1 MIANPPNGYTR
12 VSGSERHRV
21 VGAQLTGPADPG
33 EIFSVSLRLR
43 RGSHAANLPDPSQLS
58 LVPGQLRPLV
68 SRDDFADHFGAAAAD
83 VELVKAFAAQHG
95 LAVLEAGLARR
106 TVVLQ
111 GTATQFGK
119 AFAVHLDK
127 YEGSAGKYRGREGY
141 VHVPDALGAVV
152 EGVFGLDNRSVL
164 SPHYRS
170 HEAGARPT
178 AGAGGPTDSPLSPQ
192 GTTPLTPPQ
201 VAQLYGFPTS
211 PTAAGQTIAILEF
224 GGGFKSSDI
233 QTWFHNLN
241 LPMPSIAVVGVD
253 GATNAPGAPA
263 DVEVVLDI
271 DVAGA
276 AAPGAKLAVYFAPN
290 STQGFVDAISTAVH
304 DNVNKPSVIS
314 ISWGGSEA
322 LNFSQS
328 AINAV
333 NASLQE
339 AAAFGV
345 TVFAS
350 SGDHGSDNQVG
361 DHKAHVNYPASDP
374 FVTGCG
380 GTRISDVAGSNFT
393 EHTWND
399 NDNVWLTGGGISTVF
414 PPQTWQAWAGV
425 PGSANDGKPGRGVPD
440 IAGNADGASGYSLV
454 INGAV
459 TGAVGGTSATAPLYA
474 GLAALLNASLGEPV
488 GFLNPNLY
496 ALAGPYVFRDIA
508 DNVSNAR
515 GGAPGYVAGPGWD
528 ADTGLGVVNGTSLLN
543 ALRGVGLPPALAT
556 FNGKL
561 WMVWKGIERDDR
573 VFFSSLNGNTWA
585 PQQQVPGIGSSTGTA
600 LAVFNGKLYM
610 AWKGILSDQRI
621 FFSSFDGV
629 HWAPQQVIGGIATST
644 GPRLA
649 VVGNALYMGWKGA
662 EGDQRI
668 FWSTFN
674 GASWS
679 PQQFIPGVASSV
691 GPALVNFNNALHMVW
706 KGWYGDQRLYAS
718 KLSGNTWAPQQAL
731 NAWSSEGPS
740 LAVFQNALVAVWKGQ
755 FGDQTLWYSKYDGN
769 TWAPQKQIAGIASS
783 VGPGLAVN
791 GNALFAAWKGMLG
804 DQRLWFSHFD
814 GNAWAPQQLI
824 PGVGSSP
831 DL

>member
-1 MIANPPNGYTR
+1 MIATPPKGYAR
-12 VSGSERHRV
+12 VNGSERQRV
-21 VGAQLTGPADPG
+21 VGAQVTGPADPG
-33 EIFSVSLRLR
+33 EVFTVSLRLR
-43 RGSHAANLPDPSQLS
+43 RGLHAAALPEPAQLA
-58 LVPGQLRPLV
+58 LLPGQVRPLV
-68 SRDDFADHFGAAAAD
+68 SREDFAEHFGAGAD
-83 VELVKAFAAQHG
+83 DIGLIQAFAAQQG
-95 LAVLEAGLARR
+95 LTIVETAIARR

-111 GTATQFGK
+111 GTAAQFSQ
-119 AFAVHLDK
+119 AFAVHLDR
-127 YEGSAGKYRGREGY
+127 YDSSAGKYRGREGF
-141 VHVPDALGAVV
+141 VHVPDALGSVV
-152 EGVFGLDNRSVL
+152 EGVFGLDNRPVL
-164 SPHYRS
+164 SPHFHATKAKAS
-170 HEAGARPT
+170 KPALASS
-178 AGAGGPTDSPLSPQ
+178 AAGGPLSPQ

-201 VAQLYGFPTS
+201 VAQLYGFPNT

-241 LPMPSIAVVGVD
+241 IPMPAIAVVGVD
-253 GATNAPGAPA
+253 GATNAPGAQA

-304 DNVNKPSVIS
+304 DNANKPSVIS
-314 ISWGGSEA
+314 ISWGGSEVV
-322 LNFSQS
+322 NFSTA

-333 NASLQE
+333 HASLQE
-339 AAAFGV
+339 AAALGV

-350 SGDHGSDNQVG
+350 AGDHGSDNAAG

-374 FVTGCG
+374 YVTSCG
-380 GTRISDVAGSNFT
+380 GTRVSDVAGLNFT

-399 NDNVWLTGGGISTVF
+399 NDGVWLTGGGISTVF
-414 PPQTWQAWAGV
+414 PAQTWQAWAGV

-440 IAGNADGASGYSLV
+440 IAGNADGASGYALV
-454 INGAV
+454 LNGAV

-488 GFLNPNLY
+488 GYLNPNLY
-496 ALAGPYVFRDIA
+496 ALTGPYVFRDIA

-515 GGAPGYVAGPGWD
+515 GGAPGYVSGPGWD
-528 ADTGLGVVNGTSLLN
+528 ANTGLGVVNGTALLN
-543 ALRGVGLPPALAT
+543 ALRGVGLPPAMAT
-556 FNGKL
+556 FNNKL
-561 WMVWKGIERDDR
+561 YMVWKGIERDDR
-573 VFFSSLNGNTWA
+573 VFFSSFNGSSWA

-600 LAVFNGKLYM
+600 LAVFNGKLFM

-621 FFSSFDGV
+621 FYSSFDGA
-629 HWAPQQVIGGIATST
+629 HWAPQQAVAGIATST

-649 VVGNALYMGWKGA
+649 VVGNTLYMGWKGA

-668 FWSTFN
+668 FWTTFN
-674 GASWS
+674 GSSWA
-679 PQQFIPGVASSV
+679 PQQFIPNVASSV

-706 KGWYGDQRLYAS
+706 KGWYGDQRLYWS

-740 LAVFQNALVAVWKGQ
+740 LAVFQNKLVAVWKGQ
-755 FGDQTLWYSKYDGN
+755 FGDQSLWTMSYDGN
-769 TWAPQKQIAGIASS
+769 SWTPQKQIAGVASS

-791 GNALFAAWKGMLG
+791 GNALYAGWKGMLG
-804 DQRLWFSHFD
+804 DQRLWFTHFD
-814 GNAWAPQQLI
+814 GSNWAQQQVI